1 MNEKRY
7 CVKAAILLVITLVW
21 GLCMPVFAGSA
32 SNDNSLSSLGILTEG
47 AEVSPEFEYGR
58 TEYDVTV
65 PAGTQKLELDPVPS
79 HGAAWIGYCNNYR
92 VSRKWRT
99 VSVSSACEGGGG
111 SCCPG

>member
-1 MNEKRY
+1 MPEEKECKMNEKRY

-58 TEYDVTV
+58 TEYEVTV
-65 PAGTQKLELDPVPS
+65 PAGTQFLPMEQ
-79 HGAAWIGYCNNYR
+79 HGLRILQGR
-92 VSRKWRT
+92 S
-99 VSVSSACEGGGG
+99 
-111 SCCPG
+111 